1 MSKAFRKSVLGLSS
15 LSLLAACSV
24 EVKKAQQ
31 NYVVPDI
38 GDTLNSLKIE
48 FNSSAIQ
55 TEEQI
60 AEKLK
65 TKQNIEKLESE
76 INGLR
81 VSKENLEKQINQLQ
95 IIVQKQSHIKGNIE
109 SKIAEIKILEAS
121 SEKLKKEIQ
130 LLDKTLQETN
140 NGKLNS
146 SDDVASN
153 SADVLLITELIQKQT
168 LNREK
173 LKIANIKKIQLETEL
188 KALSTIKLFLGKD
201 KEFNEQLNAVKK
213 EIEKLEKN
221 NKLINS
227 QIEVVTLESKVLTQ
241 IKEMKNLKLAKEF
254 KLSTEINGIIESK
267 FAVAELN
274 KQLDDADANQMALDK
289 QNQELVILSQ
299 RIEDKEIEFEKN
311 KIQNQN
317 ASQKNGKV
325 EILELTQKII
335 DKLRNKE
342 KITITEL
349 VDAIIERESIKSKD
363 KSTTK
368 ESLKEDIKLLASF
381 TNSNEISEI
390 KVNYENALQ
399 NMHDGRDLILNNKY
413 DSVSDIYLNN
423 RVQSMTGSLN
433 FLLIN
438 ELRKN
443 PAKNMIVVLT
453 LDKIQPAYIYSY
465 GYSKD
470 LFVKAIET
478 TKAGPAKINYGRT
491 STLKGDIA
499 VFDAHQY
506 LLINLIEDYIS
517 NYESVFSQMQKTMEK
532 YGVDSS
538 KIIQYKDLKK
548 LVNENAK
555 KSSSKVALGISKLK
569 PGDHERV
576 KSSEVELVDLNYD
589 SRVSWKIE
597 FKKTEELI
605 KECETDAQIITILN
619 KEIALENANSNIDPL
634 SNSEIALLQSGI
646 CYSAAYER
654 ELRVEEFIMLS
665 LQK

>member
-1 MSKAFRKSVLGLSS
+1 MGLSS

-634 SNSEIALLQSGI
+634 SNSEVALLQSGI